1 MKLRRSMP
9 SWRDFS
15 SASTPV
21 KRSTS
26 FCRSFCGRGMNSSLE
41 TTWVGTG
48 ESTPLL
54 RSRCHLGIHMTC
66 WLLRLER
73 KLDHGAIRHHRAAR
87 DDYDAVTNDIIIAV
101 RMLHVLRIDNL
112 DI

>member
-1 MKLRRSMP
+1 MVLVMKVRRYRP
-9 SWRDFS
+9 IFPDFS
-15 SASTPV
+15 SAMTPISFSTC
-21 KRSTS
+21 
-26 FCRSFCGRGMNSSLE
+26 FCLSFCGRGMNSSLE

-73 KLDHGAIRHHRAAR
+73 KLNHAAIPHPPSAGDA
-87 DDYDAVTNDIIIAV
+87 YDAVTHD
-101 RMLHVLRIDNL
+101 
-112 DI
+112 